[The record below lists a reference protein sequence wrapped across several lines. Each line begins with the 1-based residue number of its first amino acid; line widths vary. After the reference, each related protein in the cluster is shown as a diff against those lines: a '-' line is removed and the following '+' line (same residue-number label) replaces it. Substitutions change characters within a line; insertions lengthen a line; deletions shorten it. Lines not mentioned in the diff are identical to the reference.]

1 MRSTLWTLR
10 RRIDRLASEEGSYRI
25 VCAHSG
31 LSPAPASDARF
42 PDQRTAT
49 LALELCRAYRRALR
63 QRDPRAPRYDLVVE
77 PTPEHAPLTEHQS
90 TSRRGSL

>member
-10 RRIDRLASEEGSYRI
+10 RRIDRLASEEGRYRI

-42 PDQRTAT
+42 PDRRTAGQ
-49 LALELCRAYRRALR
+49 ALELCRAYRRALR
-63 QRDPRAPRYDLVVE
+63 QRDPRAPRYDLIVE
-77 PTPEHAPLTEHQS
+77 PTPEHAPLAEQHTL
-90 TSRRGSL
+90 RRGSL